1 MKWGPKHQRYNLKLN
16 YFQEF
21 RAPHLPRT
29 KILFFII
36 FDRKIYECAFSA
48 LHRAPI
54 GYSNKASYNLLQS
67 IGYALE
73 TVGNS

>member
-1 MKWGPKHQRYNLKLN
+1 MLNIMTLNLITSTN
-16 YFQEF
+16 FAYHTF
-21 RAPHLPRT
+21 PGVV
-29 KILFFII
+29 FFVI
-36 FDRKIYECAFSA
+36 FDHKIYECALSA

>member
-1 MKWGPKHQRYNLKLN
+1 MHERYGLKLN
-16 YFQEF
+16 YFHEF
-21 RAPHLPRT
+21 GSPHLPRT
-29 KILFFII
+29 FFFII
-36 FDRKIYECAFSA
+36 FDHKIYECALGA